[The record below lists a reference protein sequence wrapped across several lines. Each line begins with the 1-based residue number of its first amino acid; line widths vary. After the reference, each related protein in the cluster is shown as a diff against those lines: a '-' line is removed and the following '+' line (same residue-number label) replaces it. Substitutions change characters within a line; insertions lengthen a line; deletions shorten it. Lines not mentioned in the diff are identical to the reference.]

1 MTNGFI
7 KFYFYKLI
15 DIVQMVDQNPQDSR
29 LSEARALASQLG
41 LFAEENEIPRDLWD
55 ALEAAIYNFYDVKK
69 S

>member
-1 MTNGFI
+1 
-7 KFYFYKLI
+7 
-15 DIVQMVDQNPQDSR
+15 MVENSNESR

-55 ALEAAIYNFYDVKK
+55 ALEDAIYKFYDVQK

>member
-1 MTNGFI
+1 
-7 KFYFYKLI
+7 
-15 DIVQMVDQNPQDSR
+15 MVENSNESR

-55 ALEAAIYNFYDVKK
+55 ALEDAIYKFYNVQK

>member
-1 MTNGFI
+1 
-7 KFYFYKLI
+7 
-15 DIVQMVDQNPQDSR
+15 MVEQNSQDSR

-55 ALEAAIYNFYDVKK
+55 SLEETIYKFYEVEK

>member
-1 MTNGFI
+1 
-7 KFYFYKLI
+7 
-15 DIVQMVDQNPQDSR
+15 MVKMVEKNSQDAR

-55 ALEAAIYNFYDVKK
+55 ALETAIYNFYDVKK

>member
-1 MTNGFI
+1 
-7 KFYFYKLI
+7 
-15 DIVQMVDQNPQDSR
+15 MVEQNSSDSR

-55 ALEAAIYNFYDVKK
+55 ALEATIYDFYEVKK

>member
-1 MTNGFI
+1 MA
-7 KFYFYKLI
+7 K
-15 DIVQMVDQNPQDSR
+15 MVEKDSQDSR

-55 ALEAAIYNFYDVKK
+55 ALEAAIYKFYDVNK

>member
-1 MTNGFI
+1 
-7 KFYFYKLI
+7 
-15 DIVQMVDQNPQDSR
+15 MVKMVKKNSEDAR

-55 ALEAAIYNFYDVKK
+55 ALETAIYNFYDVKK